1 MRTYGLIRGELFT
14 NTLCHS
20 WNATLIRLAGRNR
33 IRNIK
38 KDMCSNGLNE
48 SVTQNE
54 GSVEQRLNKKT
65 NKRFLA
71 VPFDR
76 GRCFFTDMKTR
87 GLCVLQAELNMSLKI
102 QHQTHFKVK
111 HSGTAIRSCIYY
123 RLTLCKY
130 LMRKDIAKQEQ
141 KNQFTSV

>member
-1 MRTYGLIRGELFT
+1 
-14 NTLCHS
+14 
-20 WNATLIRLAGRNR
+20 
-33 IRNIK
+33 
-38 KDMCSNGLNE
+38 MCLDGLNE

-54 GSVEQRLNKKT
+54 GSVEQRRNKKT
-65 NKRFLA
+65 NMLFLA
-71 VPFDR
+71 VLFDR
-76 GRCFFTDMKTR
+76 GRSFFTAMKTR
-87 GLCVLQAELNMSLKI
+87 GLCVLQTELNMSLKT

-141 KNQFTSV
+141 KNKFTRGWIRSQGSS